1 MMIKLEVNGEQYEVD
16 VKPYWTL
23 LYVLREKLGL
33 KGTKNGCGE
42 GDCGACTVIM
52 DGKSVHS
59 CLVLAVQAD
68 GKKILTIEGLA
79 KEGKL
84 HPLQEAFVEH
94 GAIQCGFC
102 TPGMIMAAKAL
113 LDENPNPTREEIREA
128 ISGNICRCTGYVKII
143 KAIEAAAKKLRGS

>member
-1 MMIKLEVNGEQYEVD
+1 MIKLEVNGEQYEVD